1 MNARDLK
8 IIVDHLPD
16 EAVIEL
22 TKYSGGSS
30 DIDGLRRWTYEQV
43 IGPIPKGAGV
53 YPSCQTPD
61 CYNPEHL
68 ELFGETE

>member
-1 MNARDLK
+1 MNARELRL
-8 IIVDHLPD
+8 IIDNLPY

-22 TKYSGGSS
+22 TKHSGGSS
-30 DIDGLRRWTYEQV
+30 DIDGLRRWAYEQLV
-43 IGPIPKGAGV
+43 GPIPPGAGV

-61 CYNPEHL
+61 CYNTDHL